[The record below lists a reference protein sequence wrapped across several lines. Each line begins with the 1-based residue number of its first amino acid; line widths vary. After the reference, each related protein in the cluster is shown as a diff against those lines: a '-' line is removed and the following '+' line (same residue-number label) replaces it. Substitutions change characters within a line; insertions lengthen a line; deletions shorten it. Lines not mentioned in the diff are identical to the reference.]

1 MGKAES
7 LALRG
12 ACTCME
18 MSGDF
23 LLQFGREA
31 EGLFQVIGCT
41 LYITCLMTDTATLVI
56 GLGIVGHQG
65 DDLVIQQDGIVC
77 LTLCHTHG
85 GGIHQILHQRRGLV
99 ICCHCYVV

>member
-12 ACTCME
+12 ACPCME

-23 LLQFGREA
+23 FLQFGREE

-41 LYITCLMTDTATLVI
+41 LYITCLMTDTTTLVI
-56 GLGIVGHQG
+56 GWGTFV
-65 DDLVIQQDGIVC
+65 
-77 LTLCHTHG
+77 
-85 GGIHQILHQRRGLV
+85 
-99 ICCHCYVV
+99 